1 MRCVDRRGGY
11 EHAVAPLRSLVS
23 AALALTSGCSFIP
36 GYHRPTAPVAASFPG
51 GGGAGPSAASIP
63 WREELRDPRL
73 QRLVELALK
82 NNRDLR
88 VAALQVEIARA
99 QIRVQGAAARPQ
111 LDLSASAT
119 LSHPAAATPY
129 QLGANFSWELDL
141 FGRVHSLKAAALET
155 YLSQDETKRAAH
167 LTLIGEVATQYLRE
181 RAYDEELALAQ
192 RTLEVVTRLED
203 MTQKLYTAGRSP
215 ELDVVTARGQV
226 ADARAEVARL
236 ERLRAQATNALVLL
250 VGEPLPADLP
260 PPLPLEGQSPIADLA
275 PSIPSKVL
283 LNRPDVL
290 AAEHALRA
298 ANANIGAARAAF
310 FPTIDLTRLLAGP
323 IGWSVAPSLVAPLFS
338 GGKNKANLQ
347 IATLNKWVEVAQ
359 YEKTIQT
366 AFREVADALVARGQL
381 DEQLAAQTDSQAAQ
395 TKRLDIATKL
405 YRGGAET
412 YLTVLGAQ
420 RDLYTAES
428 NTIELR
434 FERLTNLIDLY
445 RALCGGS
452 QADGSAAPGSTSTE
466 STS

>member
-1 MRCVDRRGGY
+1 M
-11 EHAVAPLRSLVS
+11 APLRSLVS
-23 AALALTSGCSFIP
+23 AALVMTAGCSFIP

-51 GGGAGPSAASIP
+51 GGAAGPSAASIP

-73 QRLVELALK
+73 QRIVELALK

-99 QIRVQGAAARPQ
+99 QIRVQGAASRPQ
-111 LDLSASAT
+111 LDVSASAT

-275 PSIPSKVL
+275 PSIPSQVL
-283 LNRPDVL
+283 LSRPDVL

-298 ANANIGAARAAF
+298 ANADIGAARAAF
-310 FPTIDLTRLLAGP
+310 FPTIDLTRLVSLASTSLTGLLAGP

-347 IATLNKWVEVAQ
+347 IAKLNKWVEVAQ

-445 RALCGGS
+445 RALGGGT
-452 QADGSAAPGSTSTE
+452 QAADSAAPGATRTASKS
-466 STS
+466 